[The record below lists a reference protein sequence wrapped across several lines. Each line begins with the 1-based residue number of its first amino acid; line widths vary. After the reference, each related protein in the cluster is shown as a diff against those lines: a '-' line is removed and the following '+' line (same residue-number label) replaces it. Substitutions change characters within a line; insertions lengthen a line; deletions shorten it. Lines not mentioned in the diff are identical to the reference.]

1 MIGERE
7 ISGFEAVFETMRPS
21 RSPWWVIGPAA
32 AALYGIDVGD
42 LERIDVVVAPGDARA
57 LEGRIDCHKERR
69 HGTALLRARTT
80 LATHL
85 GAMPVIF
92 HSWLEARFGG
102 EWRPL
107 KIETRKPIEVGEALI
122 PVPARDELAA
132 MLAAYGTGN
141 ERALAKALN

>member
-7 ISGFEAVFETMRPS
+7 IGSFEALFETMRPC

-32 AALYGIDVGD
+32 AALYGIDVGALD
-42 LERIDVVVAPGDARA
+42 RIDVVIAPGDARA
-57 LEGRIDCHKERR
+57 LEGWIDCRKERR

-80 LATHL
+80 LETRL
-85 GAMPVIF
+85 GAMPVVF
-92 HSWLEARFGG
+92 HSWLEARIGG

-107 KIETRKPIEVGEALI
+107 TIESRKPIEVGEALM

-132 MLAAYGTGN
+132 MLAAYGTGH
-141 ERALAKALN
+141 ERALARALS

>member
-7 ISGFEAVFETMRPS
+7 ISSFEALFETMRPS

-32 AALYGIDVGD
+32 AALWGIDVGE

-57 LEGRIDCHKERR
+57 LEARIDCHKERR

-80 LATHL
+80 LETRL

-92 HSWLEARFGG
+92 HSWIEARFGG

-107 KIETRKPIEVGEALI
+107 KIESRKPIEVGEALI
-122 PVPARDELAA
+122 PVPDRDELAA
-132 MLAAYGTGN
+132 MLAAYGTGQ
-141 ERALAKALN
+141 ERALARALG